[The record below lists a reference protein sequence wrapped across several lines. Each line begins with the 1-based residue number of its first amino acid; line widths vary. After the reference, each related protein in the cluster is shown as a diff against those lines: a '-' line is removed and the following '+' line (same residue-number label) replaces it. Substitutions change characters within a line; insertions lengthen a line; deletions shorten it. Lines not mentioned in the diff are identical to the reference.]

1 MAILSF
7 IVLFLMWA
15 SEIKDEQY
23 SGMFSVEIFFRTV
36 AALFYCVFLSYLRF
50 IGMGMMSGVCDV
62 DVDV

>member
-7 IVLFLMWA
+7 IVLLMWA
-15 SEIKDEQY
+15 SGVKDEQY

-50 IGMGMMSGVCDV
+50 IGMGMMSGVWRVTLTC
-62 DVDV
+62 